1 MYNDSLENKFERF
14 LGVGDRFE
22 LADNDRWGEYAA

>member
-14 LGVGDRFE
+14 TRVGDRFE
-22 LADNDRWGEYAA
+22 LVDNDRWGEYAA